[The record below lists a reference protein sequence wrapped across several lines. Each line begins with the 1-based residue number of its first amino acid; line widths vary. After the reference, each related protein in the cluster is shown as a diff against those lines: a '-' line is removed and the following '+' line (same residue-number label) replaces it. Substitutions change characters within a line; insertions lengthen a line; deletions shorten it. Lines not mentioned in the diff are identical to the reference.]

1 MEYKKYDIGPYN
13 LHVINTSKF
22 KTVTIRVNFK
32 RPCIKNEITKRTM
45 LSYLLTESCKEYDT
59 RRKMEVE
66 VENLYNLKY
75 TSYNM
80 LSGNYNVLCFE
91 EEFINE
97 EYTKIGYFSKSLNFI
112 FNLIFKPNI
121 NNNKFNSNSFNLCK
135 KLLKEKIDTIKE
147 NPSFYSNLRM
157 LEEMD
162 NKSVISYRSIGYISD
177 LEKINE
183 KNLYEYYLDIL
194 KNDIVDIFIIGNVD
208 PSKVFKISTKLFNI
222 DTIKKESL
230 SHIVNHKKYRKNV
243 KIVKEKMDI
252 EQSKLI
258 IGFKLKDLTDFE
270 RKYVMGI
277 YSYILGGGP
286 DSKLFKEVREKN
298 SLCYSINSS
307 YNGVYNI
314 LKISAGINSKNY
326 SKTIKLIKQAI
337 KDMSLGNFDDRDIK
351 CAFMTYKN
359 TFKEVMDNQSS
370 ILSSYVSM
378 EYLKLDPYDKR
389 EKEILKVTKDMIV
402 SVSSKINLDTIYLLE
417 GTDE

>member
-32 RPCIKNEITKRTM
+32 RPCIKNEITKRTL

-59 RRKMEVE
+59 RRKMEIE

-75 TSYNM
+75 TSYNV
-80 LSGNYNVLCFE
+80 LSGNYNMLCFE

-97 EYTKIGYFSKSLNFI
+97 EYTKPEYFNKSLDFI

-121 NNNKFNSNSFNLCK
+121 DNNRFNSNSFNLCK

-147 NPSFYSNLRM
+147 DPSLYSNLRM
-157 LEEMD
+157 KEEMD

-183 KNLYEYYLDIL
+183 KNIYEYYLDIL
-194 KNDIVDIFIIGNVD
+194 KNDIVDIFIIGNIE
-208 PSKVFKISTKLFNI
+208 PSKVFKIVTKSFNI
-222 DTIKKESL
+222 NTIKKENL
-230 SHIVNHKKYRKNV
+230 SHIVSHKKYRKNV
-243 KIVKEKMDI
+243 KVVKEKMNI

-298 SLCYSINSS
+298 SLCYSISSS
-307 YNGVYNI
+307 YNGVFNI
-314 LKISAGINSKNY
+314 LKISAGIDSKNY
-326 SKTIKLIKQAI
+326 SKTIKLIKKAI
-337 KDMSLGNFDDRDIK
+337 KDMSLGNFSDRDIK
-351 CAFMTYKN
+351 CAIMTYKN
-359 TFKEVMDNQSS
+359 TYKEIMDNPSS

-378 EYLKLDPYDKR
+378 EYLKLDSFSKR

-417 GTDE
+417 GIDD